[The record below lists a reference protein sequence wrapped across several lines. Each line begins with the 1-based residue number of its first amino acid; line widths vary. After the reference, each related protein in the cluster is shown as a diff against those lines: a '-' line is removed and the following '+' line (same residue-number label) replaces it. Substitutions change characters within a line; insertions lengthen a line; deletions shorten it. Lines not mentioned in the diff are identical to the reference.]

1 MVCRIETLRGR
12 VAVVTGAASGIG
24 FALCEQLA
32 GAGMQVVLADIDE
45 DAVRAA
51 AGRIGGGALAV
62 RADVSRWEDVEALER
77 AAVERFGAVHVLC
90 NNAGVTLVGRA
101 WRFSVEEW
109 RWLLGVNLFGVVHG
123 VRAFVPGMVERGEPA
138 HVVNTASVAGL
149 LGFPS
154 IAAYST
160 SKFAVVGLSESL
172 LHDLR
177 AKGAPVGVS
186 VVCPGAVDT
195 SLREHSA
202 QLRPGAEP
210 GASAPPDPDGASRT
224 PPSAVA
230 GLVVEAILHDR
241 FWVLPHDAY
250 GELVERRA
258 RGIVETGEVVP
269 GDWL

>member
-1 MVCRIETLRGR
+1 MVCRIETLRDR

-24 FALCEQLA
+24 FALCERLA
-32 GAGMQVVLADIDE
+32 AEGMHVVLADLDAN
-45 DAVRAA
+45 AVRAA
-51 AGRIGGGALAV
+51 AERIGGAALAV

-77 AAVERFGAVHVLC
+77 AAVERFGAVHLLC

-123 VRAFVPGMVERGEPA
+123 VHAFVPGMVERGEPA

-186 VVCPGAVDT
+186 VICPGAVDT
-195 SLREHSA
+195 PLRDHSA
-202 QLRPGAEP
+202 QLRLGAES
-210 GASAPPDPDGASRT
+210 GAGAPADPNGATRT
-224 PPSAVA
+224 SPAVVA
-230 GLVVEAILHDR
+230 DLAVDAILEDR
-241 FWVLPHDAY
+241 FWVLPHPAY
-250 GELVERRA
+250 VELVEQRT
-258 RGIVETGEVVP
+258 RGIAETGAVVP